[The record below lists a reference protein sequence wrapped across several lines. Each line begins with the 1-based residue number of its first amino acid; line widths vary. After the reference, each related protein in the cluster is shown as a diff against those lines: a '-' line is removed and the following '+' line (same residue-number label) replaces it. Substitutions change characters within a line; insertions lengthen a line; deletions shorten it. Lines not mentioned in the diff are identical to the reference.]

1 MIKFKNIYLS
11 RNMPLTSNLPL
22 DEVKEYQGRN
32 SYSHDFDEFL
42 GKGLAEMRSTSS
54 PIELI
59 PA

>member
-1 MIKFKNIYLS
+1 
-11 RNMPLTSNLPL
+11 MPLTSNLPL